1 MVDRVFRRTYLSR
14 RSVSLV
20 SVLRSKRSSDSS
32 AGIRLPDP
40 NRTTPLTASVVPMA
54 SLGRFTRA
62 SCSFTRYTAS
72 VPSAN
77 SSRTKL
83 GPVALSGDGT
93 TWTGSVS
100 VVVAVA
106 GDMSGVEIAS
116 GGADPPQ
123 ATSPKT
129 NRMANRGNIA
139 RNACRVT

>member
-14 RSVSLV
+14 RSLSLV
-20 SVLRSKRSSDSS
+20 SVLRSKGSSDPS
-32 AGIRLPDP
+32 ARIRLPDP
-40 NRTTPLTASVVPMA
+40 NSITPLTASVVPMA

-62 SCSFTRYTAS
+62 SCSYTRYTAP

-100 VVVAVA
+100 GAVAVA
-106 GDMSGVEIAS
+106 EGISRVEITS
-116 GGADPPQ
+116 GDADPPQ
-123 ATSPKT
+123 ATSADATKIAIP
-129 NRMANRGNIA
+129 GNISG
-139 RNACRVT
+139 NG